1 LAYQDKRDVDD
12 FAVLMTN
19 LMLYLDERCYI
30 ETTFPLPNFKVNIVM
45 KAEISGDGAIPYL
58 RSFFV
63 FLNV

>member
-1 LAYQDKRDVDD
+1 LSYKKERDVDD

-19 LMLYLDERCYI
+19 LMFYLDDRCSI
-30 ETTFPLPNFKVNIVM
+30 ETTFPLPSFKVNIVI
-45 KAEISGDGAIPYL
+45 KVEISGDGAIPYL